1 MPRVT
6 TKNMSFEKALRIF
19 RKKVDNAGIKDDVR
33 KKEFYEK
40 PNQKRRRKMQEAI
53 RRKDRALSKERDE
66 FERRGRRNRRI

>member
-53 RRKDRALSKERDE
+53 RRKDRALTKERDE